1 MSQAELTTGHT
12 AAALPALNAD
22 IAALPP
28 YNAGL
33 SLAEAQRLGGR
44 EDMARLASNENPDGC
59 APAVLAALSGAALE
73 PWRYADPACTQ
84 LRAALAGHTGVA
96 ADRIVI
102 GNGSEEMILA
112 ASRVLVGPGRG
123 VLTVLPSFGLHAIC
137 AASLGAGVS
146 HVPMTP
152 GGGFDVGGLCAA
164 LAQGPAM
171 LALSSPWNPVG
182 PALDAPALDRLL
194 RAADPART
202 AILFDEAYF
211 EYADPVTRPD
221 ALAMLARWGGHWVSL
236 RSFSK
241 AWGLAGLR
249 VGYALCS
256 GRALATTLGNAKTP
270 FNVNAAAQAGALA
283 ALTDPAWM
291 QASVARC
298 AAERARMTSALAAI
312 GLFTPPS
319 QTNFLFVDTGR
330 DAEAVAAALLRAGVI
345 VKPWREP
352 GFEHFLRVTIGT
364 ADENDRFIHAIRNAC
379 LTCQEP

>member
-1 MSQAELTTGHT
+1 MNRATLST
-12 AAALPALNAD
+12 AKRPADLPALNEH

-59 APAVLAALSGAALE
+59 APGVLAALTGAALE
-73 PWRYADPACTQ
+73 PWRYADPSCTA
-84 LRAALAGHTGVA
+84 LRAALEAHTGVT

-112 ASRVLVGPGRG
+112 VIRVLLGPGRDL
-123 VLTVLPSFGLHAIC
+123 LTVLPSFGLHGIC
-137 AASLGAGVS
+137 ATSLGAGVA
-146 HVPMTP
+146 HVAMTP
-152 GGGFDVGGLCAA
+152 QGGFDIDGLCAA
-164 LAQGPAM
+164 LARRPAM

-194 RAADPART
+194 AAADPART

-211 EYADPVTRPD
+211 EYADPANRPD
-221 ALAMLARWGGHWVSL
+221 ALTMLARWGGHWASL

-256 GRALATTLGNAKTP
+256 SPALAVAVTNAKTP
-270 FNVNAAAQAGALA
+270 FNVNAAAQAAALA
-283 ALTDPAWM
+283 ALDDPAWM

-298 AAERARMTSALAAI
+298 AAERARMAAALAGM
-312 GLFTPPS
+312 GLFMPPS
-319 QTNFLFVDTGR
+319 QTNFLFIDLRR
-330 DAEAVAAALLRAGVI
+330 DAEPVAAALLREGVI

-352 GFEHFLRVTIGT
+352 RYESFLRVTIGT
-364 ADENDRFIHAIRNAC
+364 AAENERFLAAMRKLA
-379 LTCQEP
+379 